1 MANNSEIGSIL
12 KVLRNGMGYSQKQIS
27 SYLGISESA
36 YSQYERGNTAISK
49 DSLEMLANIYGVEEY
64 DILTCNKPLLQADM
78 AFSFIQ
84 KEDKIKNLGQIASFH
99 KIIKN
104 YLDMCAEDLGA
115 SYNVELVEGSCVD
128 GDIMTF
134 DALVDELYGIPLHI
148 EYDKANKQFGID
160 SDLMDASLDELGNSR
175 NP

>member
-1 MANNSEIGSIL
+1 MANNKEIGNTL
-12 KVLRNGMGYSQKQIS
+12 KDMRYKMGYSQKQIS
-27 SYLGISESA
+27 SYLGISQSA

-104 YLDMCAEDLGA
+104 YLDMCE
-115 SYNVELVEGSCVD
+115 
-128 GDIMTF
+128 
-134 DALVDELYGIPLHI
+134 I
-148 EYDKANKQFGID
+148 ERRH
-160 SDLMDASLDELGNSR
+160 E
-175 NP
+175 